1 MGHSRVRIKV
11 RRRKVA
17 ALAAYSKQF
26 TVKNTKKGISEVVN
40 HKRYGT
46 EIPKEMLITNPYT
59 GHQFVMTNP
68 HPIYGEKY
76 GIVVTGHD
84 WVPVEE
90 YKASSGLLW
99 EHKKYPQP
107 KRLIKCKKRTGKGGR
122 LIREKRNDFLEFK
135 NFPYTLPKMNKV
147 QYMEKLVEHKTA
159 KWERK
164 HVCPEAMFTE
174 DVEKWKQERENA
186 VQRFRDFV
194 VSIYDNLIVMGNRVN
209 TSESKM
215 KASKIAEV
223 KDVDGKGH
231 DVSFPNLSTEDKL
244 YKNAESAAKKAMKKD
259 ASIIDAD
266 LMNHKR
272 SQKRP
277 LVGAKRVTLAD
288 KKLKKAA

>member
-59 GHQFVMTNP
+59 GHQFVITNP

-76 GIVVTGHD
+76 GIVITGYD

-90 YKASSGLLW
+90 YKASTGLFW

-107 KRLIKCKKRTGKGGR
+107 KRLLKCKKKMKQKGNAV
-122 LIREKRNDFLEFK
+122 IPARNDFLQFK

-147 QYMEKLVEHKTA
+147 QYMEKLVEHKIA

-164 HVCPEAMFTE
+164 NVCPEAMFTE
-174 DVEKWKQERENA
+174 DVEKWKHMREIMKERFEGLVA
-186 VQRFRDFV
+186 
-194 VSIYDNLIVMGNRVN
+194 SIYDKLKVTATLQTPGGPPYKDIIIGTVKDTGD
-209 TSESKM
+209 S
-215 KASKIAEV
+215 SKIIEMANNIV
-223 KDVDGKGH
+223 KHAKTKH
-231 DVSFPNLSTEDKL
+231 
-244 YKNAESAAKKAMKKD
+244 KNILHAQ
-259 ASIIDAD
+259 
-266 LMNHKR
+266 LLNHKMDGYR
-272 SQKRP
+272 
-277 LVGAKRVTLAD
+277 LLA
-288 KKLKKAA
+288 A